1 MATNFSRLPPLPSL
15 KNFLYAYR
23 LQAKKIL
30 SQNYLMDM
38 NLTRK
43 IVRQAV
49 VKEGDYVIEIGPGPG
64 SITRAILETNCR
76 RLDVI
81 EIDHRF
87 IPPLEVLKE
96 ASEERMFIHRA
107 DILKT
112 NIEQIWSQAGLERV
126 AWEEDRLPM
135 AHIIGNLPFN
145 IASPLI
151 IKFLRE
157 MLYRQGPWSFG
168 RIPLLLTFQMEVA
181 ERLCSPVDSP
191 FRARISIMSAFVTE
205 PKLLF
210 QIPGRCFV
218 PSPKV
223 NVGVVRFIPRQ
234 DPLIKTS
241 FEVVEKVCRRV
252 FNYRQKYVVKG
263 IRSLYPEELAKN
275 LADDLLRRCRI
286 DPTTTAICLGVEQF
300 ADICYVYEEH
310 CRKYPGVFLYEH
322 SNQGR
327 TLEELARLPN
337 AIPPPNPFA
346 KDFPSEGV
354 KLSDAII
361 SMRKP
366 VERARVRLCRRL
378 IRQRKLLQKSKDE
391 KKARKVDRIAEEI
404 DRCKKVCRD
413 DVSKFALI
421 NLKALSDLLKKT
433 KIPIDER
440 VLYKLAC
447 QGTVIKCV
455 EEFRIKYPNW
465 QHEVS
470 FLLQRLGLQYKSKR
484 DAKKYMLQQ
493 NETKELVETS
503 LGKKI
508 ENTQDVKMLVKKEIR
523 KAVKKEENL
532 EKKKKKDRVKS
543 DESNEIPAPVISLPK
558 LELPKSVIAKGQAV
572 IKLLNLDGN
581 QDDEFPSVSAPDKS
595 KDVTLQ
601 GNTEENTSIGNDEA
615 IRSILPVKT
624 RDVQKRK
631 RDFEYEG
638 SEKRGNDVRQDRSG
652 AVLSSKEVL
661 GNTMEL
667 LGNQN
672 LHPSWIAK
680 KQEHEALKKLKASCK
695 GKRIVFNDD

>member
-1 MATNFSRLPPLPSL
+1 M
-15 KNFLYAYR
+15 
-23 LQAKKIL
+23 L
-30 SQNYLMDM
+30 SKS
-38 NLTRK
+38 T
-43 IVRQAV
+43 IV
-49 VKEGDYVIEIGPGPG
+49 
-64 SITRAILETNCR
+64 SFHHL
-76 RLDVI
+76 
-81 EIDHRF
+81 
-87 IPPLEVLKE
+87 
-96 ASEERMFIHRA
+96 
-107 DILKT
+107 
-112 NIEQIWSQAGLERV
+112 
-126 AWEEDRLPM
+126 
-135 AHIIGNLPFN
+135 
-145 IASPLI
+145 
-151 IKFLRE
+151 KFLRE

-310 CRKYPGVFLYEH
+310 CRKYFL
-322 SNQGR
+322 R
-327 TLEELARLPN
+327 RLFCFTIIWCTTIV
-337 AIPPPNPFA
+337 AVLCCAPFN
-346 KDFPSEGV
+346 
-354 KLSDAII
+354 AII

-503 LGKKI
+503 LG
-508 ENTQDVKMLVKKEIR
+508 
-523 KAVKKEENL
+523 
-532 EKKKKKDRVKS
+532 KKKDRVKS